1 MSQSLAPLPQPGLS
15 IYPGFLATKPEC
27 FLAKGRDAWSDR
39 ASYLISHASP
49 AGEALAPFL
58 EIVEEKKKQ
67 ISFKTMSGQEVM
79 RIVKQTH
86 TWSGTEYHGMR
97 GEGNEVWHLKLKSS
111 LRGTEYGMFVT
122 QLLKK
127 LREIWCAN
135 VNV

>member
-15 IYPGFLATKPEC
+15 IYPGFFATKPEC
-27 FLAKGRDAWSDR
+27 FVAKGRDAWSDR

-49 AGEALAPFL
+49 TGEALAPFL

-111 LRGTEYGMFVT
+111 LKGTEYGMSRSSS
-122 QLLKK
+122 
-127 LREIWCAN
+127 LRIYRKEMCTLT
-135 VNV
+135 